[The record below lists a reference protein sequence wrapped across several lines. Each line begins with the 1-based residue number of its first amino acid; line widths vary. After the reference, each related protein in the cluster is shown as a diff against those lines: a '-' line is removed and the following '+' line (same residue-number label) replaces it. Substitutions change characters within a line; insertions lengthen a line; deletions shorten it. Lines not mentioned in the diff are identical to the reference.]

1 MRGCLRRDHP
11 LPGPDPSRRDS
22 LGARRKT
29 PGASPCRRGL
39 PALFAYEEA
48 EQGGR
53 WGSCP
58 CLSQFF
64 FTGGGGWGRG
74 GLGSL
79 FASTPPR
86 ARLPQGATLKPCQ
99 AWHSSPGQGTRAGAG
114 SLWRKTPPGAQGP
127 GRKAVLDIWGVP
139 LLWETAVLG
148 KKKMIFS

>member
-1 MRGCLRRDHP
+1 MGGGEAAPACLNSF
-11 LPGPDPSRRDS
+11 L
-22 LGARRKT
+22 LG
-29 PGASPCRRGL
+29 G
-39 PALFAYEEA
+39 
-48 EQGGR
+48 
-53 WGSCP
+53 W
-58 CLSQFF
+58 
-64 FTGGGGWGRG
+64 GGGGG